1 MGNKIDGKSIPAA
14 AAAVLDTR
22 TGARASKHVAL
33 SGLLK
38 LARDTIHVC
47 RLEVFF
53 NSGNLILVC
62 HEAMVSEN

>member
-47 RLEVFF
+47 RLEVF
-53 NSGNLILVC
+53 LIR
-62 HEAMVSEN
+62 EI